1 MSTQRTIK
9 MYPDTWAS
17 MNAERCGQKYQPSN
31 GTEGEIFFE
40 SWCRQCARDKAMNS
54 GEDYDECDDN
64 EVCGIIALTFSH
76 NVNDPEYPS
85 EWQYDKQGQPCCTAF
100 VEVGKPIQE
109 PRCEHTVDLFGDEK

>member
-1 MSTQRTIK
+1 MSTQHSIK

-17 MNAERCGQKYQPSN
+17 LNVERCGQKYQPSN

-40 SWCRQCARDKAMNS
+40 NWCRQCARDKAMSS
-54 GEDYDECDDN
+54 GEDFDECDDN

-100 VEVGKPIQE
+100 VEVGKTIPE
-109 PRCEHTVDLFGDEK
+109 PRCERTADLFGEEQ